1 VDVQDYVITVGKGT
15 LDLAARVREFL
26 PQETEERLEAFDTVR
41 RRRVV
46 LDVVRPEKLR
56 GGVSPS
62 C

>member
-26 PQETEERLEAFDTVR
+26 PQETEECLEAFDTVR

-56 GGVSPS
+56 RRL
-62 C
+62 